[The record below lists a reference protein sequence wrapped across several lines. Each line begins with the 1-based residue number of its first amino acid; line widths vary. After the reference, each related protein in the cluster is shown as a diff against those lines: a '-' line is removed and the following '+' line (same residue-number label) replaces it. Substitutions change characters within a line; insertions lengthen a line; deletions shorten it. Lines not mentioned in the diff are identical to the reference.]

1 MTACRY
7 GILLPVLKLRMPHE
21 EALTREISSSTQEE
35 KVRIYEQICQYY
47 LNRGCYCLCN
57 RVKSRNKDEL
67 ARK

>member
-21 EALTREISSSTQEE
+21 EATQEE
-35 KVRIYEQICQYY
+35 KVRIYEQIC
-47 LNRGCYCLCN
+47 CYCLCN
-57 RVKSRNKDEL
+57 RVKSRNKDKL